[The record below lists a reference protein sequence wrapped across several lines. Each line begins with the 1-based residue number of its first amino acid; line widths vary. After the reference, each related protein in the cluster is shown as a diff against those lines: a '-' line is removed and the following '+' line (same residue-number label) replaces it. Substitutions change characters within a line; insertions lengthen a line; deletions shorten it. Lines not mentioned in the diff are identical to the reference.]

1 MSGSSSILQKLKN
14 NFSHSNGFI
23 DFVDLVTNNYRHRKI
38 EPNEGDTHTYEVI
51 EQSLCKFGVKA
62 IECEHPNTSPT
73 KERDPHKQYKALQWV
88 RDTLQY
94 RNLTDEELLKG
105 KKTLL
110 NHLLYISMLG
120 ENGEVISF
128 EGNKK
133 GFSRYN
139 TKKRALIMDCAAEM
153 EDVGYECFFVTTTL
167 DPKTVGYNRLFA
179 WQNYTAWIRDI
190 FKNDIKHN
198 GVKVLWV
205 MESTKDGYP
214 HIHMI
219 VGYPKGAYKSYSK
232 IQPGSKVKFGE
243 IVNKLKHN
251 QWFRVFEV
259 QKPKN
264 NGVKW
269 YLTKYIS
276 KMTEEDIHEIGKKE
290 EKLTDEERKFL
301 QGLIYST
308 ATCARLFGLPRIHGN
323 KCKRGSSRG
332 RMDDASKRTTMEN
345 GIYDEIYEILKSKKK
360 LGRLRPFLRKLCT
373 NFPCQNKQFICA
385 SNYYTAMRITDG
397 EIDKKEQL
405 SAEMRKKLLDN
416 SKPLTCGGCAYVH
429 FANLFLCGDDE
440 VVNPVVRYED
450 GKPIKFIRPE
460 DFEDDDVFIQKFIDT
475 IRIYVNFTF
484 DTFGKLTRDWGKP
497 EAMADYF
504 NTIKEGNEEQVVFYV
519 GQASS
524 LRNKF
529 AKKA

>member
-1 MSGSSSILQKLKN
+1 MDQSSNILQKLKN

-23 DFVDLVTNNYRHRKI
+23 DFVDLVTNNYRHRRI
-38 EPNEGDTHTYEVI
+38 EPNEENVRTYEVE
-51 EQSLCKFGVKA
+51 EQSLCKLGVKA
-62 IECEHPNTSPT
+62 IECEHPNTLPT
-73 KERDPHKQYKALQWV
+73 KKRDPHKQYNALQWV
-88 RDTLQY
+88 RDILQH
-94 RNLTDEELLKG
+94 RNLSDEELLRG
-105 KKTLL
+105 KKVLL
-110 NHLLYISMLG
+110 NHSLIISMLG
-120 ENGEVISF
+120 ENGEVFTF

-133 GFSRYN
+133 GFARYN

-153 EDVGYECFFVTTTL
+153 EDEGYECFFATTTL

-179 WQNYTAWIRDI
+179 WQNYTAWIRNI
-190 FKNDIKHN
+190 FKNDIKHH

-232 IQPGSKVKFGE
+232 IRPGSKVKFGE
-243 IVNKLKHN
+243 IVNKLKYN

-301 QGLIYST
+301 QGLLYST
-308 ATCARLFGLPRIHGN
+308 ATKARLFGLPRVHGN
-323 KCKRGSSRG
+323 KVRRGKGTGDGGSSLGTDVGGDYGYTYVEEVLREG
-332 RMDDASKRTTMEN
+332 
-345 GIYDEIYEILKSKKK
+345 KK

-373 NFPCQNKQFICA
+373 NFPCKDKKFVCA
-385 SNYYTAMRITDG
+385 SNYYSAMRITDG
-397 EIDKKEQL
+397 EIDKKEPL

-429 FANLFLCGDDE
+429 FVNLFLAGDDE
-440 VVNPVVRYED
+440 IVNPVVRYEN
-450 GKPIKFIRPE
+450 GKPIKFIRLE
-460 DFEDDDVFIQKFIDT
+460 DFKDNDIFVQKFIDT

-484 DTFGKLTRDWGKP
+484 DTFGKLIRDWGNP
-497 EAMADYF
+497 EKIAAYF
-504 NTIKEGNEEQVVFYV
+504 DTIKEGSEEHIAFYV

-524 LRNKF
+524 LRNNF
-529 AKKA
+529 AKNA

>member
-1 MSGSSSILQKLKN
+1 MQENEN

-23 DFVDLVTNNYRHRKI
+23 KFVDLVTHNCRHRKI
-38 EPNEGDTHTYEVI
+38 ELNEEDSHTYEVE

-62 IECEHPNTSPT
+62 IECEHPNTLPI
-73 KERDPHKQYKALQWV
+73 KKRDPHKQYNALQWV
-88 RDTLQY
+88 RDILQH
-94 RNLTDEELLKG
+94 RNLSDEELLRG
-105 KKTLL
+105 KKVLL

-120 ENGEVISF
+120 EDGEVINF

-153 EDVGYECFFVTTTL
+153 EDVGYECFFATTTL

-190 FKNDIKHN
+190 FKNDVKHH

-219 VGYPKGAYKSYSK
+219 VGYPKGSYKSYSK
-232 IQPGSKVKFGE
+232 IRPGSKVKFGE

-276 KMTEEDIHEIGKKE
+276 KMTEGDIHEIGEKE

-301 QGLIYST
+301 QGLLYST

-323 KCKRGSSRG
+323 KHKRGSNG
-332 RMDDASKRTTMEN
+332 GGVDNASERTAME
-345 GIYDEIYEILKSKKK
+345 GWIYDEIYEILKSKKK

-373 NFPCQNKQFICA
+373 NFPCQNKKFICA

-397 EIDKKEQL
+397 EIDKKEPL
-405 SAEMRKKLLDN
+405 SVEMRKKLLDN

-429 FANLFLCGDDE
+429 FTNLFLCGDDE
-440 VVNPVVRYED
+440 IVNPIVRYED

-460 DFEDDDVFIQKFIDT
+460 DFKDDDIFVQKFIDT
-475 IRIYVNFTF
+475 IKIYVSFTF

-497 EAMADYF
+497 EKIADYF
-504 NTIKEGNEEQVVFYV
+504 NEIKKCDEVQVALYV
-519 GQASS
+519 GQAAK

>member
-1 MSGSSSILQKLKN
+1 MVKSSSILQKN
-14 NFSHSNGFI
+14 ENSFYYSNGFI
-23 DFVDLVTNNYRHRKI
+23 DFVDLITHNYRHRKT
-38 EPNEGDTHTYEVI
+38 EPTEEESHIYEVQ

-62 IECEHPNTSPT
+62 IECEHPNTLPT
-73 KERDPHKQYKALQWV
+73 KKRDPHKQYKALQWV
-88 RDTLQY
+88 RDILQY
-94 RNLTDEELLKG
+94 RNLTDEELLRG

-120 ENGEVISF
+120 EDGEVISF

-139 TKKRALIMDCAAEM
+139 TKKRSLIMDCAAEM

-179 WQNYTAWIRDI
+179 WQNYTARIRDI
-190 FKNDIKHN
+190 FKNDIKHH

-219 VGYPKGAYKSYSK
+219 VGYPKGSYKSYSK
-232 IQPGSKVKFGE
+232 IRPGSKVKFGE

-251 QWFRVFEV
+251 PWFRVFEV

-301 QGLIYST
+301 QGLVYST
-308 ATCARLFGLPRIHGN
+308 ATRARLFGLPRIHGN
-323 KCKRGSSRG
+323 KVRRKESTGDGGSSLGATAWRDYG
-332 RMDDASKRTTMEN
+332 RTYVEEVLREGRN
-345 GIYDEIYEILKSKKK
+345 

-373 NFPCQNKQFICA
+373 NFPCQSKKFICA

-416 SKPLTCGGCAYVH
+416 SKPLTCGGCVYVH

-440 VVNPVVRYED
+440 IVNPVVRYED

-460 DFEDDDVFIQKFIDT
+460 DFKDDDIFVQKFIDT
-475 IRIYVNFTF
+475 VKIYVNFTF
-484 DTFGKLTRDWGKP
+484 DTFGKLTRDWRDP
-497 EAMADYF
+497 EKIAAYF
-504 NTIKEGNEEQVVFYV
+504 NEIKKCDELKNAFFV
-519 GQASS
+519 GQTAG

>member
-1 MSGSSSILQKLKN
+1 MFRSSSTSKELEN
-14 NFSHSNGFI
+14 NFYSSNGFI
-23 DFVDLVTNNYRHRKI
+23 NFVDLVTNNYRHRKI
-38 EPNEGDTHTYEVI
+38 EPAEGQLHTYEVM
-51 EQSLCKFGVKA
+51 EQSLCKIGVKA

-73 KERDPHKQYKALQWV
+73 KKRDPHKQYNALQWV
-88 RDTLQY
+88 RDILQY
-94 RNLTDEELLKG
+94 RNLSDEELIGG

-110 NHLLYISMLG
+110 NHLLIISMLG
-120 ENGEVISF
+120 ENGEIITF

-139 TKKRALIMDCAAEM
+139 TKKRAQIMDCAAEI
-153 EDVGYECFFVTTTL
+153 EDSGYECFFATTTL
-167 DPKTVGYNRLFA
+167 DPKTVNYNRLYA
-179 WQNYTAWIRDI
+179 WQHYTSWIRDI
-190 FKNDIKHN
+190 FKNDIKHH

-219 VGYPKGAYKSYSK
+219 VGYPRWTYKNYSK
-232 IQPGSKVKFGE
+232 IRPGSKVKFGK
-243 IVNKLKHN
+243 IVDKFKHN

-276 KMTEEDIHEIGKKE
+276 KMTEEDIYEIGKNE

-301 QGLIYST
+301 QGLLYST
-308 ATCARLFGLPRIHGN
+308 AACARLFGLPRVHGN
-323 KCKRGSSRG
+323 ERKRGCSGERL
-332 RMDDASKRTTMEN
+332 DDTFKGKALES
-345 GIYDEIYEILKSKKK
+345 GIHERIYEISKSKKK
-360 LGRLRPFLRKLCT
+360 VGRLRPFLRKLCT
-373 NFPCQNKQFICA
+373 NFPCQNEKFVCA
-385 SNYYTAMRITDG
+385 SNYHTARRITDG
-397 EIDKKEQL
+397 EIDKKEPL
-405 SAEMRKKLLDN
+405 SAEMRKKLFDN

-440 VVNPVVRYED
+440 VVNPVVRYEN

-460 DFEDDDVFIQKFIDT
+460 DFEDDDIFVQKFIDT
-475 IRIYVNFTF
+475 IRIYVSFTF
-484 DTFGKLTRDWGKP
+484 DTFGKLTSDWGKP
-497 EAMADYF
+497 KKIATYF
-504 NTIKEGNEEQVVFYV
+504 DTIKECREEDIAFYV
-519 GQASS
+519 GQASK

-529 AKKA
+529 AKNA